1 MSLDQKT
8 LDTLCINTIRLLSA
22 DGVQKAGCGHPGTP
36 MGLAPLA
43 YLLWTQFLKHNPK
56 NPDWADRDRF
66 VLSAG
71 HASMLIYSLLH
82 LSGYDLSLDDLKAFR
97 QWGSKTPGHPEYGH
111 TAGVE
116 TTTGPLGQGV
126 ANAVGMAMS
135 ERFLAAQFNRPGHKI
150 VDHHTYVIA
159 GDGDLM
165 EGVAAEAASLA
176 GHLQLGKLI
185 CFYDDNKITI
195 EGKTDL
201 AFTENVGARF
211 EACGW
216 QVVRVG
222 DVSGIEDFEALSNAI
237 RAAQNETARPSLL
250 IVTTHIGFGSPN
262 RQDTAKAHGEALGAE
277 EIKLTKANLNWP
289 LAPDF
294 HVPEET
300 RRHFSK
306 TAETGR
312 AAEAE
317 WQSRWQTYAKTHP
330 DLAQA
335 WEAGMKRMLP
345 GGWDE
350 AVKQF
355 KPEGAAATRKTS
367 GHILNALAEKLPTLI
382 GGSADLAPSNNTRL
396 NAFGDIA
403 ADDFSGRN
411 IHFGVREHAMGG
423 ILNGMAL
430 HGGVIPYG
438 GTFLV
443 FSDYMRPAIRL
454 AALMGL
460 PVIYVFTHDSI
471 GLGEDGPTHQPVEHL
486 AALRAIPN
494 LCVIRPADAT
504 ETAAAWRL
512 AISQQ
517 SGPTALILS
526 RQALPVIDRD
536 RYASADGLEKGAY
549 VLSGAEHA
557 HPALTFIATGSE
569 VHLALEAGEALSGE
583 GVAVRIV
590 SMPSW
595 ERFEAQPEAYRRSV
609 LPKAGSAVLA
619 IEAGTTFGWERYT
632 GTNGAIIGI
641 DRFGASAPIGDLMK
655 AYGFTVEHVLEKA
668 RILLSS

>member
-1 MSLDQKT
+1 MHLDQKE
-8 LDTLCINTIRLLSA
+8 LDTLCINTIRMLSV

-71 HASMLIYSLLH
+71 HASMLLYSLLH
-82 LSGYDLSLDDLKAFR
+82 LSGYDLSLDDLKNFR
-97 QWGSKTPGHPEYGH
+97 QSGSKTPGHPEYRH

-116 TTTGPLGQGV
+116 TTTGPLGQGL
-126 ANAVGMAMS
+126 ANAVGMAMT
-135 ERFLAAQFNRPGHKI
+135 ERILAARFNQNDHTI
-150 VDHHTYVIA
+150 VDHYTYVIA

-165 EGVAAEAASLA
+165 EGIASEAASLA
-176 GHLQLGKLI
+176 GHLQVGKLI

-201 AFTENVGARF
+201 AFTEDVGARF
-211 EACGW
+211 EAYDW
-216 QVVRVG
+216 HVIRVG
-222 DVSGIEDFEALSNAI
+222 NVSGVEDFEKLSNAI
-237 RAAQNETARPSLL
+237 RSAQNETGRPSLL
-250 IVTTHIGFGSPN
+250 IVETNIGFGSPN
-262 RQDTAKAHGEALGAE
+262 RQDTSKAHGEALGAE
-277 EIKLTKANLNWP
+277 EIKLTKAHLNWP
-289 LAPDF
+289 LEPEF

-300 RRHFSK
+300 RVQFSK
-306 TAETGR
+306 IVEAGGTAEDD
-312 AAEAE
+312 
-317 WQSRWQTYAKTHP
+317 WKKRWHAYSLSHP
-330 DLAQA
+330 DLAKAWQA
-335 WEAGMKRMLP
+335 AMKRELTA
-345 GGWDE
+345 GWDE
-350 AVKQF
+350 AITHF
-355 KPEGAAATRKTS
+355 KAEGPAATRKTS
-367 GHILNALAEKLPTLI
+367 GQILNALAEKLPTLI
-382 GGSADLAPSNNTRL
+382 GGSADLAPSNNTHL
-396 NAFGDIA
+396 KAFGDIS

-471 GLGEDGPTHQPVEHL
+471 GLGEDGPTHQPVEHV

-494 LCVIRPADAT
+494 LTVIRPADAT
-504 ETAAAWRL
+504 ETAVAWRL
-512 AISQQ
+512 AISHKT
-517 SGPTALILS
+517 SPTALILT
-526 RQALPVIDRD
+526 RQGLPLLDYSQVSSDDI
-536 RYASADGLEKGAY
+536 EKGAY
-549 VLSGAEHA
+549 ILSGAEDKN
-557 HPALTFIATGSE
+557 PALTFIATGSE
-569 VHLALEAGEALSGE
+569 VQLAVAVGKQLSDE
-583 GVAVRIV
+583 GVSVRVV

-595 ERFEAQPEAYRRSV
+595 EYFETQDETYRQSV
-609 LPKAGSAVLA
+609 LPPTGSAILA
-619 IEAGTTFGWERYT
+619 IEAGTSFGWERYVGAN
-632 GTNGAIIGI
+632 GTVIGI

-655 AYGFTVEHVLEKA
+655 AYGFTVENVLEKA
-668 RILLSS
+668 RTLLKSS